1 MFQMGAFQNPG
12 FQQEE
17 YSGGYGQGYVDAMN
31 SAAAIRRLKD
41 RIDRL
46 PDKVSEPIKR
56 AAKVDSQVE
65 RERIL
70 SESLEQVDLK
80 LTRIYLDL
88 MERLH
93 NALVEQR
100 IAQMQAEQKARADY
114 LAWRAADEEETLLM
128 ILMNFDY

>member
-1 MFQMGAFQNPG
+1 MFQSGAFQNPG

-17 YSGGYGQGYVDAMN
+17 YSGGWGAGYLEAMN
-31 SAAAIRRLKD
+31 SADAIRRLKD

-46 PDKVSEPIKR
+46 PERVAEPIKR

-70 SESLEQVDLK
+70 TESLEQVDLK
-80 LTRIYLDL
+80 LTRIYLEL

-93 NALVEQR
+93 NALVDQR